1 MLKKFIVAAAM
12 LFTAVTGANAA
23 DFGTEAEAKAMA
35 DKAAAHMK
43 SAGFDPAIKDF
54 MAPGGA
60 WHDRDLYVFVFD
72 LSGKT
77 IAHGAKASL
86 VGRDLSGLRDVD
98 GKLFVQEMTKIS
110 SDGWVDYKWQNPT
123 TKAVEPKT
131 SYIIRVADHI
141 VGVGAYK
148 R

>member
-1 MLKKFIVAAAM
+1 MFKRLMLAAAI
-12 LFTAVTGANAA
+12 LFAAATTSNAA
-23 DFGTEAEAKAMA
+23 EFASQDEAKAMA
-35 DKAAAHMK
+35 EKAAAHVK
-43 SAGFDPAIKDF
+43 SAGLDAAIKDF
-54 MAPGGA
+54 MAAGGA

-72 LSGKT
+72 NKGIT

-86 VGRDLSGLRDVD
+86 VGRDLTGLRDVD
-98 GKLFVQEMTKIS
+98 GKQFIKDFLKV
-110 SDGWVDYKWQNPT
+110 SDTGWVDYKWQNPT

-131 SYIIRVADHI
+131 SYIIRVADHV

>member
-1 MLKKFIVAAAM
+1 MLKKFLFAAAM
-12 LFTAVTGANAA
+12 LFTAATISNAA
-23 DFGTEAEAKAMA
+23 EFASQDEAKAMA
-35 DKAAAHMK
+35 EKAAAHVK
-43 SAGFDPAIKDF
+43 SAGLETAIKDF
-54 MAPGGA
+54 MTEGGS

-72 LSGKT
+72 AKGVT

-86 VGRDLSGLRDVD
+86 VGRDLTGLRDVD
-98 GKLFVQEMTKIS
+98 GKQFIQDFLKVT
-110 SDGWVDYKWQNPT
+110 DTGWVDYKWQNPT

-131 SYIIRVADHI
+131 SYIIRVADHV

>member
-1 MLKKFIVAAAM
+1 MLKKFIIAATM
-12 LFTAVTGANAA
+12 LFTASMSATAA
-23 DFGTEAEAKAMA
+23 DFASETEAKAMA
-35 DKAAAHMK
+35 EKAAAHVK
-43 SAGFDPAIKDF
+43 SAGVATAIKDF
-54 MAPGGA
+54 MTPGGD

-72 LSGKT
+72 LKGVT

-86 VGRDLSGLRDVD
+86 VGRDLTGLRDVD
-98 GKLFVQEMTKIS
+98 GKQFIKEFLKVEDASWI
-110 SDGWVDYKWQNPT
+110 DYKWQNPT

-131 SYIIRVADHI
+131 SYVIRVADNI